1 MSELEVKDLK
11 DGEIVYGCAFNI
23 DFDRQNWYGG
33 RVTHN
38 ICKPARGISFAVKTG
53 FLYRFN
59 TIKFSCQFLSK
70 QGKGS

>member
-38 ICKPARGISFAVKTG
+38 ICKPARGIIDKWNDDG
-53 FLYRFN
+53 Y
-59 TIKFSCQFLSK
+59 
-70 QGKGS
+70 G